1 MAKTPQI
8 CGRKWT
14 SKDSNEDESKEAHTF
29 VFKLSKDK
37 ERLLKAARHKCHKGD
52 PIILSENFLAEIIQD
67 GRETIYSKHRK
78 NKPAK
83 KECYIQQNRPLKM
96 KEK

>member
-29 VFKLSKDK
+29 VFKLSKD
-37 ERLLKAARHKCHKGD
+37 RLLKAARHKCHKGD

-67 GRETIYSKHRK
+67 GRETIYSKRRK